1 MEPRLIKTQ
10 HAEYVKAEYSGTNE
24 SGVRPV
30 GDRVLI
36 LPDESAEQT
45 SGAVF
50 LPQAT
55 VERGSMA
62 AETGVLVALGDGA
75 FVWNSD
81 RSRPFAGTKPQVGDR
96 IIFEKY
102 SGQLMIGKDK
112 RFYRLADDKVIG
124 AVDDF
129 PDH

>member
-1 MEPRLIKTQ
+1 MQPKLIKTQ

-24 SGVRPV
+24 SGVRPI

-36 LPDESAEQT
+36 LPDEAAEKT
-45 SGAVF
+45 TGNVM

-62 AETGVLVALGDGA
+62 AETGVLVELGDGA

-81 RSRPFAGTKPQVGDR
+81 RSRPFAGTKPKVGER

-102 SGQLMIGKDK
+102 AGQLMIGKDG
-112 RFYRLADDKVIG
+112 RFYRLADDKTIG

-129 PDH
+129 PNL

>member
-1 MEPRLIKTQ
+1 MEPKLIKTQ
-10 HAEYVKAEYSGTNE
+10 HAEYVKAPYNGTNE

-36 LPDESAEQT
+36 LPDEAAEKT
-45 SGAVF
+45 TGNVL
-50 LPQAT
+50 LPQAA

-62 AETGVLVALGDGA
+62 AETGWLVALGDGA

-81 RSRPFAGTKPQVGDR
+81 RSRPFEGTKPQVGER

-102 SGQLMIGKDK
+102 AGQLMIGKDK
-112 RFYRLADDKVIG
+112 RFYRLADDKTIG

-129 PDH
+129 PDA